1 MNKAIDIKPSSI
13 SRKTFL
19 RLSVGTLAA
28 VSLGP
33 LAGCAGGRKLRF
45 ETIEDALKELALI
58 EANEATLVM
67 DQPWSIYKVMIHLSQ
82 SMEYSMTG
90 YPELDPP
97 AKQAAAKLVWQAFK
111 TQGYMSHNLGAVVP
125 GAPEIPDDGPTF
137 ESYERYRNAC
147 SDFQNYTS
155 ALHPHFS
162 YGELTY
168 EEWELAH
175 AFHAADHFSGLSY

>member
-33 LAGCAGGRKLRF
+33 LTGCAGGRKLRF

-90 YPELDPP
+90 YPELLLHYCLR
-97 AKQAAAKLVWQAFK
+97 LVHLNRLLLAV
-111 TQGYMSHNLGAVVP
+111 SHPIQL
-125 GAPEIPDDGPTF
+125 
-137 ESYERYRNAC
+137 
-147 SDFQNYTS
+147 
-155 ALHPHFS
+155 L
-162 YGELTY
+162 
-168 EEWELAH
+168 
-175 AFHAADHFSGLSY
+175 